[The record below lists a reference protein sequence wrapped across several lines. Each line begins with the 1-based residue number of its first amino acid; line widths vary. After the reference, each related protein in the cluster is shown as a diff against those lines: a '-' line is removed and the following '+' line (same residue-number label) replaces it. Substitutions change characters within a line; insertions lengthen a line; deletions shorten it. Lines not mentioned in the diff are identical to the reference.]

1 MADCGEQ
8 KEIFLSA
15 GEAVEMYL
23 SGRTNMW
30 AARNVC
36 ARHTHSLQSTYLE
49 CNGTGY
55 KGKVVGVERFCS
67 TAGDGKQT
75 REVKA
80 REAREA
86 LCPGTDLWLW
96 RGWGAACL
104 IGRSFLI
111 QHANMKCTDSLEPH
125 PVYRNGSCLAQEQVK
140 GILWRLRGFS

>member
-1 MADCGEQ
+1 MADCMNRKKSSFQQE
-8 KEIFLSA
+8 KA
-15 GEAVEMYL
+15 AEMYL

-36 ARHTHSLQSTYLE
+36 ARHTHSLQSTDLE
-49 CNGTGY
+49 CNGTGF

-67 TAGDGKQT
+67 TAGAGKET
-75 REVKA
+75 REAKA

-111 QHANMKCTDSLEPH
+111 QHATMKCTDSLEPH